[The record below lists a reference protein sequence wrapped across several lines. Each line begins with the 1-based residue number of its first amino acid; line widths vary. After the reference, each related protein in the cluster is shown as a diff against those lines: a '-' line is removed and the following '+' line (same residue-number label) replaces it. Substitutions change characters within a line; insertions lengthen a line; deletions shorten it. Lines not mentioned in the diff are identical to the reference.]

1 MSNSVKL
8 VAMLTNNDRT
18 VENANEI
25 FESCKDLEVEC
36 WGFKDVGLPIA
47 EMKKL
52 VKSMKESHKKTFL
65 EVVSLTEKEGMEG
78 AKLAVECG
86 FDYLMGTVFY
96 DTIADYLSDK
106 QQKYYP
112 FCGKVYG
119 HPTILDGSVEEII
132 DHARDI
138 LAKGADGVDLLAYRY
153 KKEDADKR
161 LSREFLSQIKGP
173 VVLAGSISGWDRLE
187 KVLNYKPWGFTLG
200 TAFFNNK
207 FGANMTFR
215 EQVTTVFEKVKQFNL
230 I

>member
-1 MSNSVKL
+1 MNSNVKL
-8 VAMLTNNDRT
+8 IVMLTNNDKT

-25 FESCKDLEVEC
+25 FESCKDLEVKC
-36 WGFKDVGLPIA
+36 WGFKDVGLPLA

-52 VKSMKESHKKTFL
+52 VKSMKEAHKKTVL

-86 FDYLMGTVFY
+86 FDYLMGTEFY
-96 DTIADYLSDK
+96 ESIPNYLIDKDT
-106 QQKYYP
+106 KYFP

-119 HPTILDGSVEEII
+119 HPSILDGSVEEII
-132 DHARDI
+132 NHAKDI
-138 LAKGADGVDLLAYRY
+138 LKKGADGVDLLAYRY
-153 KKEDADKR
+153 IEDADKR
-161 LSREFLSQIKGP
+161 LIKDFLKQIEKP
-173 VVLAGSISGWDRLE
+173 VVLAGSINSWDRLE
-187 KVLNYKPWGFTLG
+187 KVLDYKPWGFTIG

-215 EQVTTVFEKVKQFNL
+215 EQLTIVLEKVKQFNL

>member
-1 MSNSVKL
+1 MNSNVKL
-8 VAMLTNNDRT
+8 IVMLTNNDKT

-25 FESCKDLEVEC
+25 FESCKDLEVKC

-52 VKSMKESHKKTFL
+52 VKSMKEAHKKTVL

-86 FDYLMGTVFY
+86 FDYLMGTEFY
-96 DTIADYLSDK
+96 ESIANYLIDKDT
-106 QQKYYP
+106 KYFP

-119 HPTILDGSVEEII
+119 HPSILDGSVEEII
-132 DHARDI
+132 NHAKDI
-138 LAKGADGVDLLAYRY
+138 LKKGADGVDLLAYRY
-153 KKEDADKR
+153 IEDADKR
-161 LSREFLSQIKGP
+161 LIKDFLKQIEKP
-173 VVLAGSISGWDRLE
+173 VVLAGSINSWDRLE
-187 KVLNYKPWGFTLG
+187 KVLDYKPWGFTIG

-215 EQVTTVFEKVKQFNL
+215 EQLTIVLEKVKQFNL